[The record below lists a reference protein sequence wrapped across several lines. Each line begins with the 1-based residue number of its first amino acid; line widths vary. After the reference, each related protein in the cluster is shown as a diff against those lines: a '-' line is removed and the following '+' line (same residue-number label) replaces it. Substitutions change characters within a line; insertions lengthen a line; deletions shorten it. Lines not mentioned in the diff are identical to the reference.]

1 MCIKKYV
8 YFLSINLHNQR
19 ASTNSACVIFSKG
32 HSHVAINV
40 EDIISQ
46 NQWEGF
52 AFS

>member
-8 YFLSINLHNQR
+8 YFFSINLHNQR
-19 ASTNSACVIFSKG
+19 PSTISACVFFRRG
-32 HSHVAINV
+32 HGHVAINV

-46 NQWEGF
+46 NQWKGF